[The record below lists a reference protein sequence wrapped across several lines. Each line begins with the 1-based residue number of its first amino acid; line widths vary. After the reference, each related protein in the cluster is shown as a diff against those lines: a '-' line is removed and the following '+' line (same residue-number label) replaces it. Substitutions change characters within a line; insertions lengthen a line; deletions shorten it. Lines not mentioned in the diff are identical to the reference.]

1 MDHVNTKIAFGF
13 HNWCHLKRLNHYHN
27 LSWTKHPSAAFL
39 YPSWEE
45 AWIIEIG
52 SGLFPLET

>member
-52 SGLFPLET
+52 SGLFH